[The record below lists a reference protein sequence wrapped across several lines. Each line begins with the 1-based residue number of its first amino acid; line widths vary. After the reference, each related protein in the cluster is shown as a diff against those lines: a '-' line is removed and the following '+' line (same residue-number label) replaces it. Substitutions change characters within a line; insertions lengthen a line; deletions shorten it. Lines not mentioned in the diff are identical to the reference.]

1 VRAPEPP
8 GPDGPPNQTGPSEPQ
23 GPPGPPL
30 PSGAAADSV
39 AGGAQNSAL
48 AASSPGAEGA
58 RRALAVLAAFSPQH
72 HTLTARD
79 LAESTG
85 IPLPSMYRYI
95 ALLRETGLLVGD
107 DHGAYH
113 LSPRLISL
121 ARAAEAAE
129 SIIGTA
135 DPVMRALMNQC
146 GETVILVRLIGRVP
160 VCVHRV
166 ESSHHLRATFEPGQ
180 PLPLERGASGR
191 VLLAGLSAE
200 LRREYLAT
208 MDPEAAAKLELSAA
222 EAAERG
228 WAVSEQEIDR
238 GVWAASAAVTDG
250 HVTLAALTVPS
261 PLVRAPVEL
270 QDRLLGQ
277 VRAAA
282 RDLSERL
289 RASQRG

>member
-1 VRAPEPP
+1 M
-8 GPDGPPNQTGPSEPQ
+8 
-23 GPPGPPL
+23 
-30 PSGAAADSV
+30 
-39 AGGAQNSAL
+39 
-48 AASSPGAEGA
+48 
-58 RRALAVLAAFSPQH
+58 LAVLQAFSPGH

-129 SIIGTA
+129 SIIEIA
-135 DPVMRALMNQC
+135 DPVMRNLVREC
-146 GETVILVRLIGRVP
+146 DETVILVRLIGRVP

-166 ESSHHLRATFEPGQ
+166 ESVHHLRATFEPGQ
-180 PLPLERGASGR
+180 PLPLDRGASGR
-191 VLLAGLSAE
+191 VLLAGLAPQA
-200 LRREYLAT
+200 RRDYLAPLAQA
-208 MDPEAAAKLELSAA
+208 DPESAARLEQGAA

-228 WAVSEQEIDR
+228 WAVSEEEIDR

-250 HVTLAALTVPS
+250 RSTIAALTVPS
-261 PLVRAPVEL
+261 PLVRSPAAL
-270 QDRLLGQ
+270 QERLLGQ
-277 VRAAA
+277 VRSAA
-282 RDLSERL
+282 REVSDLLRDAARL
-289 RASQRG
+289 

>member
-1 VRAPEPP
+1 
-8 GPDGPPNQTGPSEPQ
+8 
-23 GPPGPPL
+23 
-30 PSGAAADSV
+30 
-39 AGGAQNSAL
+39 
-48 AASSPGAEGA
+48 
-58 RRALAVLAAFSPQH
+58 VLQAFSPRH

-107 DHGAYH
+107 ERGTYH

-129 SIIGTA
+129 SIIEIA
-135 DPVMRALMNQC
+135 DPVMRKLAREC
-146 GETVILVRLIGRVP
+146 EETVILVRLIARMP

-166 ESSHHLRATFEPGQ
+166 ESAHHLRATFEPGQ

-191 VLLAGLSAE
+191 VLLAGLS
-200 LRREYLAT
+200 LQTRQDYLAQLAQS
-208 MDPEAAAKLELSAA
+208 DPAAAARLEGSVA

-228 WAVSEQEIDR
+228 WAVSEEEIDR

-250 HVTLAALTVPS
+250 RSTVAALTVPS
-261 PLVRAPVEL
+261 PLVRSPAAL

-277 VRAAA
+277 VRSAA
-282 RDLSERL
+282 RELSELL
-289 RASQRG
+289 RNAERS